1 MAIPRFSNLRHSQH
15 NYVRRSEIGEPRT
28 KRTFATQPD
37 ISTLRGINLTAGC
50 VVIVRPDQHV
60 AHVLPIDA
68 HAQIAAF
75 FARFMLEPESVSPV
89 R

>member
-1 MAIPRFSNLRHSQH
+1 
-15 NYVRRSEIGEPRT
+15 
-28 KRTFATQPD
+28 
-37 ISTLRGINLTAGC
+37 
-50 VVIVRPDQHV
+50 VIVRPDQHV